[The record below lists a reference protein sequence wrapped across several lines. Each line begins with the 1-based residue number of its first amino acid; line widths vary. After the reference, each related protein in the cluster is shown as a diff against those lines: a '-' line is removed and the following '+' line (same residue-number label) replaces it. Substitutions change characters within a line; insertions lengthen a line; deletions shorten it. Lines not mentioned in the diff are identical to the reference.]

1 MATKKAT
8 KPAQSNE
15 EFDIVEF
22 PESVKQT
29 LLSLLGQIRK
39 LGGDI
44 SLITDTFMKA
54 KEMNVADGWTFH
66 PEQVCLF
73 KKKETK
79 EVKESK

>member
-1 MATKKAT
+1 MATKKVT

-54 KEMNVADGWTFH
+54 KEMNAADGWQFH

>member
-1 MATKKAT
+1 MATKKTAT
-8 KPAQSNE
+8 KPVKSNE

-44 SLITDTFMKA
+44 SLVTDTFMKA
-54 KEMNVADGWTFH
+54 KDMKVEDGWQFH

-79 EVKESK
+79 ESK